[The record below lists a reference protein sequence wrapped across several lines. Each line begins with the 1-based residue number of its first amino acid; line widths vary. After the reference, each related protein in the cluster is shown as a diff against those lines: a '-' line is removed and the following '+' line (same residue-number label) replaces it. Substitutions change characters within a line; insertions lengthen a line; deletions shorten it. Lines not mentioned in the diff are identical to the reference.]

1 MGRRNA
7 TDFVKMAIEGGKQKM
22 NKTQQYE
29 EYKRYL
35 KSLNLTNDEYEKRIR
50 EWCRRNKF

>member
-50 EWCRRNKF
+50 